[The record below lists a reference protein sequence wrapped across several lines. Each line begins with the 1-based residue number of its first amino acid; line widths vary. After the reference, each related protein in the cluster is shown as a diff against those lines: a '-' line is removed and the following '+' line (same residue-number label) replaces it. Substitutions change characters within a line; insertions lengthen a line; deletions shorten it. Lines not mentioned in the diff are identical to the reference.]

1 MEVATEN
8 PCNIRESNYFVR
20 TAQEKAMSG
29 DHFTAV
35 HYLKQAIEK
44 YPRNGQAYTLLGNCQ
59 ECLEKVD
66 EAIKSYDTALEI
78 DPENAEAWFN
88 KGMTLKKMGMINE
101 ATQCIEKCIDLFIGR

>member
-1 MEVATEN
+1 MEIATEN
-8 PCNIRESNYFVR
+8 PCNIRESNYLVR
-20 TAQEKAMSG
+20 TAQEKAISG

-35 HYLKQAIEK
+35 NYLKQAIEK

-78 DPENAEAWFN
+78 DPENAETWFN
-88 KGMTLKKMGMINE
+88 KGMTLKKKGMINE